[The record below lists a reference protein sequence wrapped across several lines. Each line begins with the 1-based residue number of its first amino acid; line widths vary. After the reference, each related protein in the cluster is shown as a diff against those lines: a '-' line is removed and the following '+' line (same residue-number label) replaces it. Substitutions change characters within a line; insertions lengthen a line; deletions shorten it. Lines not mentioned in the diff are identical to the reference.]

1 MSRILFDIETNGFL
15 DQLDTIHCLVI
26 QDLDTNEIYSCSD
39 APPMKTDYTPL
50 SIDEGVFLLQEAEE
64 LWGHNIQDF
73 DIPAIKKVKPNFNT
87 DAVIRDTLIISRLI
101 WTNLSERDA
110 SFQKKKKNQGKLEK
124 KNVGR
129 HSLQAWGQRL
139 NCWKGDFK
147 GPWDAWTQEM
157 QTYCEQDVKVNRK
170 LVDKIVS
177 KKYSEL
183 AIQLEHDFAKI
194 IRMQEAYG
202 VLFDVKKA
210 QTLTNTLLKE
220 KQELEKQLIEHYF
233 PDRFERV
240 GTNPVEV
247 KSSRLMRKGLPWP
260 VKYTKGCSYSK
271 IKLVEFNPNS
281 GDHIAKRFKEKYNW
295 EPKKFTESGKAAVD
309 EQVLSSLDYPEAKD
323 LLKIALLNK
332 RLGLIFSGTN
342 GWLKKYDETTGR
354 LHGYLSTNGTVTGRC
369 THRVIANIPRVSTPY
384 GREIRELFKVPD
396 DSVLVGFDAS
406 GLELRCLSHY
416 LYKYDGGS
424 YVKTILDSDIH
435 TFNQHAMGLPKG
447 KEHRNDAKS
456 GKYAFL

>member
-1 MSRILFDIETNGFL
+1 MNRLLFDIETNGFL

-73 DIPAIKKVKPNFNT
+73 DIPAIKKVKPNFQPKGR
-87 DAVIRDTLIISRLI
+87 IRDTLIISRLI
-101 WTNLSERDA
+101 WTNLSDLDA
-110 SFQKKKKNQGKLEK
+110 SFQRKKPGRLEK

-129 HSLQAWGQRL
+129 HSLEAWGQRL
-139 NCWKGDFK
+139 GLWKGDFK
-147 GPWDAWTQEM
+147 GPWDAWTQTM
-157 QTYCEQDVKVNRK
+157 HTYCEQDVKVNRK

-177 KKYSEL
+177 KKYSET

-194 IRMQEAYG
+194 IRIQESHG

-210 QTLTNTLLKE
+210 QGLTNTMLKE
-220 KQELEKQLIEHYF
+220 KQELEKQLINKYF
-233 PDRFERV
+233 PDRFEQV
-240 GTNPVEV
+240 GTKPVEV

-271 IKLVEFNPNS
+271 IKLVQFNPNS
-281 GDHIAKRFKEKYNW
+281 GDHIAKRFKEKHNW
-295 EPKKFTESGKAAVD
+295 KPKKFTESGKAAVD
-309 EQVLSSLDYPEAKD
+309 EQVLSSLEYPEAKH

-332 RLGLIFSGTN
+332 RLGLIYSGTN
-342 GWLKKYDETTGR
+342 GWLKKYVEKTGR
-354 LHGYLSTNGTVTGRC
+354 LHGYLNTNGAVTGRC
-369 THRVIANIPRVSTPY
+369 THRVIANIPRVTTPY
-384 GREIRELFKVPD
+384 GREIRELFKVPE

-416 LYKYDGGS
+416 MTPYDGGK
-424 YVKTILDSDIH
+424 YRDILLTGDIH
-435 TFNQHAMGLPKG
+435 TENQVAADLPT
-447 KEHRNDAKS
+447 RNDAKTFI
-456 GKYAFL
+456 YAFL